1 MEGEV
6 AVDRI
11 YRQQTYRAAHPMR
24 LEKKK
29 GNEER
34 ARAMMREKCMKKG
47 TNMREKRKA

>member
-1 MEGEV
+1 MEGVV

-11 YRQQTYRAAHPMR
+11 HQQQTYRAAHLMR

-34 ARAMMREKCMKKG
+34 ARAMMRE
-47 TNMREKRKA
+47 NA